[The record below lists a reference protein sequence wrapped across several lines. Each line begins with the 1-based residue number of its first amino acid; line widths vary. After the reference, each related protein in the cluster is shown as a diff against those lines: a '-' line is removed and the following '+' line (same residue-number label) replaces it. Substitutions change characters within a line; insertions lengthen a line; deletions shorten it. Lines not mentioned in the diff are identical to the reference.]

1 MHLLTTAGVAH
12 ISSITTKKNFNSLIS
27 FVMSRVFFSCV
38 GGWGVGEDEE
48 KHYQTQKKV
57 KVIIK
62 RGDCKHPSIFLYKR

>member
-1 MHLLTTAGVAH
+1 
-12 ISSITTKKNFNSLIS
+12 
-27 FVMSRVFFSCV
+27 MSRVFFSCV
-38 GGWGVGEDEE
+38 GGWGVREDEE